1 MGIACSKCG
10 EYVAALHI
18 HKCSNTDV
26 KGCFS
31 CDNDFMAECHNDRD
45 EGYFCDDCLD
55 NKELA
60 N

>member
-10 EYVAALHI
+10 EYVEALPI
-18 HKCSNTDV
+18 HKCRNIGV

-31 CDNDFMAECHNDRD
+31 CDKEFILQDHNDRD

-55 NKELA
+55 NK
-60 N
+60 